1 VIRGP
6 RGAAPARTRPW
17 SRAVG
22 LLLAGLLLV
31 LVGCRGGEDP
41 STRLREATEATLG
54 TEVAFELRAEADRAA
69 LEQLGDAAGDA
80 AQFLADFRVV
90 GTRVPD
96 GPTSLAVELT
106 AGQPVLEAVVLPD
119 GELRLRTGLGAMLG
133 MDETA
138 PAEALDPELERRGVS
153 PEQRRALLAGFEGG
167 WIAVPD
173 AGGIEGALGR
183 GGAEDEAE
191 GPGLERLMAAVEVTD
206 ASDDGGR
213 ERIEVLVDVAR
224 LLDPDADAGVG
235 ERVPAVVEIEDGLVR
250 RIRIE
255 LGDELDGVDEGR
267 VRLELLLDD
276 HGAAESGEV
285 PEVEATVTLEEL
297 EELLALLGG

>member
-90 GTRVPD
+90 GTRVPE
-96 GPTSLAVELT
+96 GATALAVELT
-106 AGQPVLEAVVLPD
+106 PGQPVLEAVVLPD
-119 GELRLRTGLGAMLG
+119 GELRLRTGLGDMLG
-133 MDETA
+133 LSETA

-173 AGGIEGALGR
+173 AGGIEGAFGR
-183 GGAEDEAE
+183 GDAESEAD
-191 GPGLERLMAAVEVTD
+191 GLGLDRLLAAVEVTGASEDGD
-206 ASDDGGR
+206 A

-224 LLDPDADAGVG
+224 LLDLDADEGMQ
-235 ERVPAVVEIEDGLVR
+235 EPVPAVVELEDGLVR
-250 RIRIE
+250 RVRLE
-255 LGDELDGVDEGR
+255 LGDELEGVDEGR

-276 HGAAESGEV
+276 HGDAEAGEL

-297 EELLALLGG
+297 EELLELLH